1 MLAVLVY
8 FLFPL
13 FWLVVASTKQT
24 SDLFSTFGLWF
35 ADDFHFFQNVR
46 DLFATRTL
54 DGGTYLV
61 WMRNSALYSVT
72 SAVVAGLTATAAG
85 YGFAKF
91 EFRGREL
98 MFWIVIGS
106 VMVPTQALAV
116 PTWLMFAEIHLTNN
130 PLSIILPCSVSPF
143 GIFLM
148 RIYARS
154 AVPGELIEAARLDG
168 ASELRIFRSIAFR
181 LLAPGFVTVMLFAF
195 VQCWNNYF
203 LPLLMLSEAKWY
215 PLTVGLNQLGV
226 HRRDR
231 RLAARDHPDDRRLR
245 AAAALL
251 GERAGGRDQVGQQI
265 LPCLAASPWPTG
277 SSPRSPRIQ
286 RSSIG
291 ASARW

>member
-1 MLAVLVY
+1 MLAFLVY

-61 WMRNSALYSVT
+61 WLRNSFLYSVT
-72 SAVVAGLTATAAG
+72 SAVIAALTATAAG

-116 PTWLMFAEIHLTNN
+116 PTWLLFAEIDLTNN

-143 GIFLM
+143 GVFLM

-154 AVPGELIEAARLDG
+154 AVPAELIEAARLDG

-195 VQCWNNYF
+195 VQTWNNYL
-203 LPLLMLSEAKWY
+203 LPLLMLSESKWY
-215 PLTVGLNQLGV
+215 PLTVGLNQLGYSGAIV
-226 HRRDR
+226 GSLLAIIPMIVAFVLLQRYWESG
-231 RLAARDHPDDRRLR
+231 LAA
-245 AAAALL
+245 
-251 GERAGGRDQVGQQI
+251 GI
-265 LPCLAASPWPTG
+265 K
-277 SSPRSPRIQ
+277 
-286 RSSIG
+286 
-291 ASARW
+291 